1 MHRSRTGEVSGGAG
15 VSDPLLSDT
24 GKGRLL
30 MNTQDVSPQRM
41 RQIMG
46 SFCSGVTI
54 VTAQTETGAAGF
66 TCQSF
71 TSRSLEPPLV
81 TFNPSVTSTSWPRIR
96 EVGSFCVNVLGT
108 EQQELSQIFARSGT
122 DKFAGVEH
130 RRSERGHPILDAALA
145 WIECTLHAE
154 HDGGDHTIVV
164 GEVRG
169 MHARD
174 DAEPLVF
181 YRGGYARLGT
191 SASLAS

>member
-1 MHRSRTGEVSGGAG
+1 
-15 VSDPLLSDT
+15 
-24 GKGRLL
+24 
-30 MNTQDVSPQRM
+30 MNDLNDVSPQRM

-54 VTAQTETGAAGF
+54 VTAQTPAGPVGF

-71 TSRSLEPPLV
+71 TSLSLEPPLV

-108 EQQELSQIFARSGT
+108 EQQELSGTFARSGA

-130 RRSERGHPILDAALA
+130 RLSDRGNPILDAALA
-145 WIECTLHAE
+145 WIDCTLHAE

-164 GEVRG
+164 GEVHG
-169 MHARD
+169 MHARE
-174 DAEPLVF
+174 DAEPLIF
-181 YRGGYARLGT
+181 YRGGYARLGPA
-191 SASLAS
+191 ASLAI